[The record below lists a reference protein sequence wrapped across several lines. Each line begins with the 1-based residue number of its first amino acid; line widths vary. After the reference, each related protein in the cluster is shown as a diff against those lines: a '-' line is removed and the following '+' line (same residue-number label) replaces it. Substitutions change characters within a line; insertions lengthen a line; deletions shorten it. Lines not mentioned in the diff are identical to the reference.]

1 MSTDTTTT
9 VEHTVAD
16 SSPTGIARCEALDGQ
31 SEPYTVH
38 GVAVGA
44 NEVTH
49 GANGAKFWPAEELR
63 KSAQSLVGVPLTKNH
78 DDRSVESVVGQI
90 IDAGFEPG
98 VGIVYEAEVDD
109 EDLATKIARGRLEV
123 SVHALHRDGG
133 RTGEG
138 ELIVE
143 DVRFLDLSLVPRGGS
158 PANYVEAGDSP
169 SEVLASLSTDDVAG
183 FFSTGST
190 ETDESMT
197 DDTDEIED
205 EAELESDEAESDET
219 ESECEAE
226 EGEAETEAELEAE
239 EAEGGAEEAE
249 LETVELRE
257 DLESLRAENQEL
269 RNELESVRLEYAE
282 RLSDGGPFSAA
293 QLAEK
298 FSFDELKENFEEA
311 EASLVTDEETSEAT
325 TSTPSPMAR
334 DGESEELSTRTDSA
348 SADEAAELEAKIEKY
363 DKMGWSAAK
372 ADAEARLES
381 IQS

>member
-1 MSTDTTTT
+1 MSTDTTT

-49 GANGAKFWPAEELR
+49 GSNGAKFWPAEELR

-78 DDRSVESVVGQI
+78 DDRNVESVVGQI
-90 IDAGFEPG
+90 IDAGFESG

-123 SVHALHRDGG
+123 SVHALHSDGG

-183 FFSTGST
+183 FFSKNGST
-190 ETDESMT
+190 GTDESMT

-219 ESECEAE
+219 EAEVEADH
-226 EGEAETEAELEAE
+226 GEAETEAELEADE
-239 EAEGGAEEAE
+239 TEDGAEEAE
-249 LETVELRE
+249 LETAELRE

-282 RLSDGGPFSAA
+282 KLSDGGPFSAA

-298 FSFDELKENFEEA
+298 FSFEELKENFEEA
-311 EASLVTDEETSEAT
+311 EASLVTDEDTSET

-334 DGESEELSTRTDSA
+334 DGESAELSTGT
-348 SADEAAELEAKIEKY
+348 DEASTDQVAELEAKIEKY

-372 ADAEARLES
+372 ADAEAQLES
-381 IQS
+381 VQS